1 MALNESDFEFAPS
14 WSPNPGEILERG
26 RIVDVS
32 AWDAGY
38 GPYPVFTFELAY
50 RQALRV
56 WDRER
61 NAPGDPVQLD
71 RVAWHAK
78 GKVAPKQMFRALGD
92 ADPIGRVVSIR
103 YGGYVKTPDGSYDGY
118 HDWQVRAEDGV
129 SGRLDS
135 TRMPGVAKDL
145 EDERLDLKGRP
156 ELPADTQGLP
166 RPVDNIADAEV
177 VEERRSVA
185 EQAEQAADDDTPF

>member
-32 AWDAGY
+32 TWDGGY

-61 NAPGDPVQLD
+61 KGPGEPVQLD
-71 RVAWHAK
+71 RVAWHAR
-78 GKVAPKQMFRALGD
+78 GTVAPKQMFRVLGD

-103 YGGYVKTPDGSYDGY
+103 YSGFVETPSGPYRGYEN
-118 HDWQVRAEDGV
+118 WQVRGEDGARAKLDWT
-129 SGRLDS
+129 RL
-135 TRMPGVAKDL
+135 PGVADVLASERREL
-145 EDERLDLKGRP
+145 EQPRP
-156 ELPADTQGLP
+156 EVPPDVEGFPGQ
-166 RPVDNIADAEV
+166 VDNVVDAEV
-177 VEERRSVA
+177 VEERRSIS
-185 EQAEQAADDDTPF
+185 ERAADDDIPF